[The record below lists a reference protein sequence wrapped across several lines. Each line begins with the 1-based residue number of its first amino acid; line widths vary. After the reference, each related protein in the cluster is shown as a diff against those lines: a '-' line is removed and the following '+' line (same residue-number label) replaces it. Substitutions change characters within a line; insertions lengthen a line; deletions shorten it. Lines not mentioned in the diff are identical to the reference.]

1 MKNPSQ
7 NKLRAAIIGAS
18 GIGKNHARWFH
29 QHGCEVS
36 AFVGSSRGNLERTRE
51 TLRAGFGFDGRG
63 YDDVKAMLESEKPDI
78 VCVSSPPPLHFSQT
92 LECLRA
98 GAHVLCEK
106 PLVYDPQISI
116 EQLRAQADELVATA
130 DNAGVLLG
138 TQMQYGAVASQ
149 LLQAAKIDA
158 SKVRRFEM
166 VMETKN
172 VKENRSHEQIW
183 VDLAPHPLS
192 VLQKIAPR
200 AVLETDSIECR
211 VDERETHARFR
222 LRRAPDENEMIECEI
237 TVRFDPDAN
246 PPQRYF
252 VFNERK
258 LHYAGRNNAAGEFR
272 SFLGTPERET
282 ELPDFVDL
290 TIGNFVAACRGEA
303 ELLVSGRDGA
313 QNIHW
318 VLQILARG

>member
-29 QHGCEVS
+29 QHGCEVA
-36 AFVGSSRGNLERTRE
+36 AFVGSSRANLEATRE
-51 TLRAGFGFDGRG
+51 TLRAGFGFDGCG
-63 YDDVKAMLESEKPDI
+63 YDNVSAMLETEKPDI
-78 VCVSSPPPLHFSQT
+78 VCVSSPPPLHFTQT
-92 LECLRA
+92 LESLRA

-106 PLVYDPQISI
+106 PLVYDPQKSI
-116 EQLRAQADELVATA
+116 EQLRAQADELVKVA
-130 DNAGVLLG
+130 DDAGLLLG

-149 LLQAAKIDA
+149 LLQAADVKA
-158 SKVRRFEM
+158 PEVRRFEM

-172 VKENRSHEQIW
+172 VKENRAHGEIW

-192 VLQKIAPR
+192 ILQKIAPQS
-200 AVLETDSIECR
+200 ALETNSIKCR
-211 VDERETHARFR
+211 VEQRETHARFR
-222 LRRAPDENEMIECEI
+222 LRRATNETIECEI
-237 TVRFDPDAN
+237 TTRFDPDAN

-252 VFNERK
+252 VFNDCT

-272 SFLGTPERET
+272 SFLSTSEAET
-282 ELPDFVDL
+282 ELPDFVDV
-290 TIGNFVAACRGEA
+290 TIGNFVAACRGE
-303 ELLVSGRDGA
+303 EKLLVSGRDGA

-318 VLQILARG
+318 VLQVLARS